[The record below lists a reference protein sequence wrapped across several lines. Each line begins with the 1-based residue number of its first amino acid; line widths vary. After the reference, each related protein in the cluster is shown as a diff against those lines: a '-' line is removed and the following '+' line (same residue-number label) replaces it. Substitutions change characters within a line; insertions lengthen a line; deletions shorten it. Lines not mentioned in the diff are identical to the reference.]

1 MQAAGRASRH
11 RRLYPR
17 PCRWDVKLGVVIHAV
32 LDVKLLDPGEWHV
45 VRTTRLRAFARF
57 KAPGQTH
64 TDAESNA
71 LELLQ
76 VRIAGF
82 RRRPAQRAELL
93 TSPNALLA
101 GP

>member
-1 MQAAGRASRH
+1 
-11 RRLYPR
+11 
-17 PCRWDVKLGVVIHAV
+17 

-57 KAPGQTH
+57 KAPGSDA
-64 TDAESNA
+64 DAESNA

-76 VRIAGF
+76 VRIADF
-82 RRRPAQRAELL
+82 RHRPAQRAELL